1 MARTLARV
9 GAGGKK
15 RDFPKRKRL
24 GLPDGPDSRI
34 LADMS
39 EYLLDIIVIIT
50 YFVVIIGIGLYAARG
65 QRNMETYALGNRSMP
80 WWAVLASIL
89 AAEISAAT
97 FLGAPD
103 EGYKKLAYTY
113 ALLVIGTILARLI
126 VAGVFIRPF
135 YEMKVVSIYEYL
147 EHRFGILT
155 KRLAS
160 FVFLLTRSLASGS
173 RLYVAAI
180 LIVLAYE
187 AIKGLQLDP
196 LVAEDRATLF
206 WFYFWAVIA
215 VTALTTIYTALGGIK
230 AVVWTDL
237 IQITLMFSAAGY
249 VFFWLW
255 GKTGG
260 AEAIGGVLKEPA
272 FWETGFVKNAEGS
285 LAARLGANLKNILS
299 TDYTIWAAFL
309 GSVFT
314 TMATHGTDQD
324 MVQRMLT
331 ATDQRKS
338 RWAVVGS
345 GLVDLPIVLGFL
357 TIGIMLHLYF
367 KNVDPGGLPTGKDAF
382 PWFIIHDLSP
392 GLRGLLTAGLF
403 ATAMGSL
410 STALNAL
417 ATSFTRDWYMGWW
430 KPAAGEKEQLAVARW
445 STVGFAI
452 VLAAVGIGTAALKL
466 ANPDLRIIPI
476 VLGSFG
482 YTYGSLLGVFLLG
495 MLTKTRGNCRGN
507 LIAMA
512 SGFLAVGILSGAHND
527 LHDIFLEKEARV
539 RKAVAE
545 FRTTEAKPGFQGE
558 RLAFP
563 AETRPGMPLAEAQ
576 VAAIAKK
583 TRLTPA
589 EVTTAWTH
597 PNAHQPWFQ
606 PTWLPVLA
614 FTWRIMAGTL
624 VTIAVGACFRTPG
637 RKQ

>member
-1 MARTLARV
+1 MR
-9 GAGGKK
+9 
-15 RDFPKRKRL
+15 
-24 GLPDGPDSRI
+24 
-34 LADMS
+34 

-65 QRNMETYALGNRSMP
+65 QKTMETYALGNRSMP

-103 EGYKKLAYTY
+103 EGFKKLAYTY

-147 EHRFGILT
+147 EHRFGVTT

-187 AIKGLQLDP
+187 AVNGLKLDP
-196 LVAEDRATLF
+196 LVAGDRATLF

-215 VTALTTIYTALGGIK
+215 VTALTALYTALGGIK

-260 AEAIGGVLKEPA
+260 AEGIASVLKEPA
-272 FWETGFVKNAEGS
+272 FWETGLVKNPDGS
-285 LAARLGANLKNILS
+285 LAPGLWPHVKNILS
-299 TDYTIWAAFL
+299 SEYTIWAAFL

-367 KNVDPGGLPTGKDAF
+367 TRVDPEGLPVGKDAF

-417 ATSFTRDWYMGWW
+417 ATSFTRDWYVGWW
-430 KPAAGEKEQLAVARW
+430 KPAAGEREQLKVARW
-445 STVGFAI
+445 STVGFAAL
-452 VLAAVGIGTAALKL
+452 LAAVGIGTAALKL

-507 LIAMA
+507 LTAMVC
-512 SGFLAVGILSGAHND
+512 GFFAVAFLSGAHND

-539 RKAVAE
+539 RKAVVELRNAE
-545 FRTTEAKPGFQGE
+545 TKPGFIGE
-558 RLAFP
+558 SLGFPRVTAPGSALTDAQIAALA
-563 AETRPGMPLAEAQ
+563 T
-576 VAAIAKK
+576 K

-589 EVTTAWTH
+589 EVSAAWTH

-606 PTWLPVLA
+606 PSWLPVLA

-624 VTIAVGACFRTPG
+624 VTFAIGACFRSRSGKNPSPEF
-637 RKQ
+637 